1 MSPLF
6 VSLIIVFYFAV
17 LVGISYLTTRK
28 VDSKSFFGG
37 ARKSPWYIIAI
48 GMIGTS
54 ISGVTF
60 ISVPGAVYTDQFAYL
75 QMVLGFLVGYL
86 VVANV
91 LLPLYYRL
99 NLTSIYSYLGT
110 RFGFFSYKTGALFFL
125 LSRTIGSAF
134 RLYIVSMVLQ
144 TIIFDKVG
152 VPFWVSVSVTIGLI
166 WLYTYKGGV
175 KTIIWTDLV
184 QTFAMLAA
192 VGLCLVLVSDA
203 FGFSFTQMVNAVRDS
218 HYSRVWH
225 FDDPMSKLYFWKQF
239 LTGVFIPIVMTGLD
253 QDQMQKNLSC
263 RSLSDAKKNM
273 YWYSLMFVPINL
285 LFMSVGVLL
294 VLYAQKVGI
303 PIPAKT
309 DTLFPLIATGGYL
322 NAALGITFVVG
333 VIAAAYSS
341 ADSALT
347 ALTTSF
353 TVDILDATRFEE
365 AKLRRIRTVVHLG
378 MSLLLIATILIFK
391 AINDEAVIKAIYTVA
406 GYTYG
411 PLLGL
416 YAFGVLTKRRVR
428 DYLIPA
434 AAVLAP
440 VICYIATRFFPV
452 GFELLIYNGFVTF
465 VLMWFTGVGL
475 NHEKSKEVS

>member
-1 MSPLF
+1 MSPLL
-6 VSLIIVFYFAV
+6 VSFIIVFYFVV

-37 ARKSPWYIIAI
+37 TRKSPWYIIAI

-60 ISVPGAVYTDQFAYL
+60 ISVPGAVYTEQFSYL

-99 NLTSIYSYLGT
+99 NLTSIYSYLES

-125 LSRTIGSAF
+125 LSRSIGSAF
-134 RLYIVSMVLQ
+134 RLYIVAIVLQ
-144 TIIFDKVG
+144 TVIFDKVG

-166 WLYTYKGGV
+166 YLYTYKGGV

-184 QTFAMLAA
+184 QTFAMLTA
-192 VGLCLVLVSDA
+192 VVLCLVLVSNA
-203 FGFSFTQMVNAVRDS
+203 MGFSFGQMVDAVHNS
-218 HYSRVWH
+218 KYSRVWF

-239 LTGVFIPIVMTGLD
+239 LAGVFIPIVMTGLD

-285 LFMSVGVLL
+285 IFMSMGVLL
-294 VLYAQKVGI
+294 VLYAQRIGLD
-303 PIPAKT
+303 IPAKT
-309 DTLFPLIATGGYL
+309 DKLFPLIATGGYL
-322 NAALGITFVVG
+322 HATLGVTFVVG

-353 TVDILDATRFEE
+353 TVDILGAGKYDETRL
-365 AKLRRIRTVVHLG
+365 KRIRTMVHLG
-378 MSLLLIATILIFK
+378 MSLLLIAIILLFK
-391 AINDEAVIKAIYTVA
+391 AINNEAVIKAIYTVA

-428 DYLIPA
+428 DYLVPV

-440 VICYIATRFFPV
+440 ILCFGATYLFAI
-452 GFELLIYNGFVTF
+452 GFELLIYNGVVTF
-465 VLMWFTGVGL
+465 VLIWLTGIGL
-475 NHEKSKEVS
+475 KVSNK

>member
-6 VSLIIVFYFAV
+6 ISLIIVLYFAV
-17 LVGISYLTTRK
+17 LVLISYLTTRK
-28 VDSKSFFGG
+28 VDNQSFFGG
-37 ARKSPWYIIAI
+37 TRRSPWYIIAI

-60 ISVPGAVYTDQFAYL
+60 ISVPGAVCTDQFAYL
-75 QMVLGFLVGYL
+75 QMVLGFLVGYM

-99 NLTSIYSYLGT
+99 NLTSIYTYLET
-110 RFGFFSYKTGALFFL
+110 RFGFYSYKTGAFFFL
-125 LSRTIGSAF
+125 LSRSIGSAF
-134 RLYIVSMVLQ
+134 RLYIVAIVLQ
-144 TIIFDKVG
+144 TIIFDKIG

-184 QTFAMLAA
+184 QTFAMITA
-192 VGLCLVLVSDA
+192 VVLCMILISQSMN
-203 FGFSFTQMVNAVRDS
+203 FSFGQMVDAIYDS
-218 HYSRVWH
+218 SMSRVWF
-225 FDDPMSKLYFWKQF
+225 FDDPSSKLYFWKQF
-239 LTGVFIPIVMTGLD
+239 LAGIFIPIVMTGLD

-285 LFMSVGVLL
+285 VFMSVGVLL
-294 VLYAQKVGI
+294 ALYAQKVGLA
-303 PIPAKT
+303 IPAKT
-309 DTLFPLIATGGYL
+309 DSLFPMIATGGYL

-353 TVDILDATRFEE
+353 TVDILGARKYEE
-365 AKLRRIRTVVHLG
+365 SKLRRIRTIVHLS
-378 MSLLLIATILIFK
+378 MSLLLIAIILVFW
-391 AINDEAVIKAIYTVA
+391 AINNEAVIKAIYTVA

-416 YAFGVLTKRRVR
+416 YAFGVITKRNVR
-428 DYLIPA
+428 DYLIPV

-440 VICYIATRFFPV
+440 IICYLATFFFRI
-452 GFELLIYNGFVTF
+452 GFELLIYNGIVTF
-465 VLMWFTGVGL
+465 VLIWLTGVGL
-475 NHEKSKEVS
+475 KRSNA

>member
-6 VSLIIVFYFAV
+6 VSIIIVFYFAL
-17 LVGISYLTTRK
+17 LVWISYLTTRK
-28 VDSKSFFGG
+28 VDSKSFFSGT
-37 ARKSPWYIIAI
+37 RKSPWYIIAI

-60 ISVPGAVYTDQFAYL
+60 ISVPGAVYSDQFAYF

-99 NLTSIYSYLGT
+99 NLTSIYSYLET

-144 TIIFDKVG
+144 TIIFDKIG
-152 VPFWVSVSVTIGLI
+152 IPFWVSVTVTIGLI
-166 WLYTYKGGV
+166 YLYTYKGGV
-175 KTIIWTDLV
+175 KTIIWTDLA
-184 QTFAMLAA
+184 QTFAMIAA
-192 VGLCLVLVSDA
+192 VVLCLLFISDA
-203 FGFSFTQMVNAVRDS
+203 FGFSIIQMLETVRDS
-218 HYSRVWH
+218 SYSRVWH
-225 FDDPMSKLYFWKQF
+225 FDDPSSKLYFWKQF
-239 LTGVFIPIVMTGLD
+239 LAGIFIPIVMTGLD

-294 VLYAQKVGI
+294 VLYAQKMGI
-303 PIPAKT
+303 AIPAKT
-309 DTLFPLIATGGYL
+309 DTLFPMIATGGYL
-322 NAALGITFVVG
+322 NAALGVTFIIG

-353 TVDILDATRFEE
+353 TVDILGATKYEE
-365 AKLRRIRTVVHLG
+365 PKLKRIRTTVHLG

-416 YAFGVLTKRRVR
+416 YAFGVFTKRRVR
-428 DYLIPA
+428 DYLIPV

-440 VICYIATRFFPV
+440 VICYVATRFFPV

-465 VLMWFTGVGL
+465 VLMWLTGIGL
-475 NHEKSKEVS
+475 KSNPEKLIV